1 MIQASHIVVGGGLAG
16 SATALHL
23 ARLGCDVVLLE
34 RGTFPREKVCG
45 EGLMPHGVRS
55 LEQLGLLDG
64 VMATAPQPFRGIGYH
79 VGNTRAEGFFP
90 HGREGLGI
98 RRSKVD
104 EVLHHACLA
113 SPRIDVQTGVRVR
126 DIHLERDGVRLE
138 TSGGPVAGQVVVGA
152 DGLQSLV
159 RRKAGLIRKHR
170 GRARYGVRL
179 HMKMA
184 DASAQSDCVEV
195 FLGKSLEWYITPTG
209 PGECNV
215 AMLCGKAVTKRF
227 GGNLHASFMEMA
239 MAEPRLARWMA
250 GASPLTETRLCGPLR
265 QEVSSAATERV
276 LLVGDAAGFVDAITG
291 EGMSIALTE
300 ARLAAELLAQ
310 PSIIADPSRRAL
322 RRYDIQRRR
331 ATRSLVWFTR
341 LVLLGLRNPALA
353 GYGIRNLARHP
364 EAFSRL
370 LGINTGDRQ
379 LWRVPPRDVVRLVTG
394 V

>member
-1 MIQASHIVVGGGLAG
+1 
-16 SATALHL
+16 
-23 ARLGCDVVLLE
+23 
-34 RGTFPREKVCG
+34 
-45 EGLMPHGVRS
+45 
-55 LEQLGLLDG
+55 
-64 VMATAPQPFRGIGYH
+64 
-79 VGNTRAEGFFP
+79 
-90 HGREGLGI
+90 
-98 RRSKVD
+98 
-104 EVLHHACLA
+104 
-113 SPRIDVQTGVRVR
+113 
-126 DIHLERDGVRLE
+126 
-138 TSGGPVAGQVVVGA
+138 
-152 DGLQSLV
+152 
-159 RRKAGLIRKHR
+159 
-170 GRARYGVRL
+170 
-179 HMKMA
+179 
-184 DASAQSDCVEV
+184 
-195 FLGKSLEWYITPTG
+195 
-209 PGECNV
+209 
-215 AMLCGKAVTKRF
+215 
-227 GGNLHASFMEMA
+227 

-310 PSIIADPSRRAL
+310 PSIISDPSRRAL

-341 LVLLGLRNPALA
+341 LVLLGLRNRALA